1 MEIWDLYNNE
11 RKKIGKIERG
21 QKIPEDAYH
30 LVVHVCIFNSK
41 GEMLIQKRNTN
52 KKIWPGAWDLTL
64 GGSALAGETSR
75 DAAHRE
81 ISEEL
86 GLEID
91 FSKEIPYFTIVFGD
105 KFDKGF
111 DDYFLIRKD
120 VDLKDVTFKDNEVE
134 QVKWATEAEILS
146 MIDKKEFISFHK
158 PLISTIF
165 AMLNQRGA
173 MNNFEKR

>member
-1 MEIWDLYNNE
+1 MEIWDLYNDE

-21 QKIPEDAYH
+21 QKMPEDAYH

-75 DAAHRE
+75 DAAQRE
-81 ISEEL
+81 LSEEL
-86 GLEID
+86 GLEMD
-91 FSKEIPYFTIVFGD
+91 FSKERPYFTIVFGD

-111 DDYFLIRKD
+111 DDYFLIEKD

-134 QVKWATEAEILS
+134 QVKWATETEILS

-165 AMLNQRGA
+165 AMFKQRGA